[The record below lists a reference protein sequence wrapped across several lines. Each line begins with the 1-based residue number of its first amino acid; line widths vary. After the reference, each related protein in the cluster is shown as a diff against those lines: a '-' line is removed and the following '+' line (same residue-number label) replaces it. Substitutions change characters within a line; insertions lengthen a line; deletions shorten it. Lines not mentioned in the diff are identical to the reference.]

1 MDLQEGRQASRG
13 GGSSS
18 SRMGLASHLTC
29 NTMPPRR
36 VAFAVDTYAAA
47 AAAGGPPQPQTATC
61 CTALQRGFA
70 PDSRVQP
77 RYAPVRTPG
86 SAALTPV
93 DGDDDHQPHSA
104 KDAAGGGGGVAG
116 EEMVAA
122 AAAGVPPRSAMK
134 KALRKWN
141 SSVEEVGVSP
151 LIAETP
157 RLRRSGGMRRDWS
170 FENLR
175 GSNNAA

>member
-1 MDLQEGRQASRG
+1 MDVKEGRQASR
-13 GGSSS
+13 S
-18 SRMGLASHLTC
+18 LTC

-36 VAFAVDTYAAA
+36 VAFALDTYAAA
-47 AAAGGPPQPQTATC
+47 DAGPPQPQTATC

-70 PDSRVQP
+70 PDSRVQA

-86 SAALTPV
+86 SVALTQV
-93 DGDDDHQPHSA
+93 NEDDDHQPHSA
-104 KDAAGGGGGVAG
+104 KDGVGG

-122 AAAGVPPRSAMK
+122 AAGAAAPPRSAMK
-134 KALRKWN
+134 KAVMRKWN
-141 SSVEEVGVSP
+141 SSVEEVNASQ
-151 LIAETP
+151 LITETP

-175 GSNNAA
+175 GGNNAA

>member
-1 MDLQEGRQASRG
+1 MQAMDLKEGRQASR
-13 GGSSS
+13 S
-18 SRMGLASHLTC
+18 LTC
-29 NTMPPRR
+29 STMPPRR

-47 AAAGGPPQPQTATC
+47 ADAGPPQPQTATC

-70 PDSRVQP
+70 PDSRVQA

-86 SAALTPV
+86 SAALMPV
-93 DGDDDHQPHSA
+93 DEDADHQPHSA
-104 KDAAGGGGGVAG
+104 KDGVGGVGG

-122 AAAGVPPRSAMK
+122 AAAAPAPAPPRSAMK
-134 KALRKWN
+134 KAMRKWN
-141 SSVEEVGVSP
+141 SSVEEVAVSQ
-151 LIAETP
+151 LAETP

-175 GSNNAA
+175 GGNNAA

>member
-1 MDLQEGRQASRG
+1 MDVKEGRQASR
-13 GGSSS
+13 S
-18 SRMGLASHLTC
+18 LTC

-36 VAFAVDTYAAA
+36 VAFALDTYAAA
-47 AAAGGPPQPQTATC
+47 DAGPPQPQTATC

-70 PDSRVQP
+70 LDSRVQA

-86 SAALTPV
+86 SVALTQV
-93 DGDDDHQPHSA
+93 NEDDDHQPHSA
-104 KDAAGGGGGVAG
+104 KDGVGG

-122 AAAGVPPRSAMK
+122 AAGAAAPPRSAMK
-134 KALRKWN
+134 KAVMRKWN
-141 SSVEEVGVSP
+141 SSVEEVNASQ
-151 LIAETP
+151 LITETP

-175 GSNNAA
+175 GGNNAA